1 MAKDIAR
8 DRMISILHEN
18 CDLTKDNNT
27 KLPYTA
33 YVTEYVVDGETR
45 YDLAMAHS
53 VTDIFDVYYDK
64 YKKDFISM
72 KQSEGRIAP
81 ARWNV
86 NPPSEP
92 KKKRRRKRKESED
105 E

>member
-1 MAKDIAR
+1 
-8 DRMISILHEN
+8 MISILHEN
-18 CDLTKDNNT
+18 CDLEKDNNT

-53 VTDIFDVYYDK
+53 QTDIFDVYYDK
-64 YKKDFISM
+64 YKKDFIRM
-72 KQSEGRIAP
+72 RQSEGRIAP
-81 ARWNV
+81 NRWNV
-86 NPPSEP
+86 APPTESK
-92 KKKRRRKRKESED
+92 KKKRVKRRPEPPKEGSD

>member
-1 MAKDIAR
+1 
-8 DRMISILHEN
+8 MISILHEN
-18 CDLTKDNNT
+18 CDLEKDNTT

-72 KQSEGRIAP
+72 KQSEGRVP
-81 ARWNV
+81 PNRWNV
-86 NPPSEP
+86 KPASEP
-92 KKKRRRKRKESED
+92 KKKRRRKRQEPED